1 MSCKPGP
8 HAPSFSDLRA
18 IWQAADLSPGAR
30 LALLE
35 LTTYLDYQTG
45 QLGRGPRARIV
56 AQLGYSER
64 QASNLLQELKG
75 KGYVRGRRLI
85 IPQTVQDSAQVQN
98 SAHVQDSAQLGVQDS
113 AHEMSN
119 NVHTKCAVSFPPYQ
133 HLPTSTNSR
142 ESVEQT
148 ERAAPPANSSP
159 LLAEDFTGQQSG
171 EPEAPITSDPTPS
184 DWDWWSSTA
193 QQTDPTPTPGR
204 PNDFGLTTHP
214 LEQSAKQNDLL
225 EPPQPEPEPTPYFS
239 GLSSS
244 IEAYHQQFR
253 GESNE

>member
-18 IWQAADLSPGAR
+18 IWQAANLSPGAR

-64 QASNLLQELKG
+64 QASNLLQELKS
-75 KGYVRGRRLI
+75 KGYVRGRRII

-98 SAHVQDSAQLGVQDS
+98 SAHVQDSAQFDEQDI
-113 AHEMSN
+113 APEMGKI
-119 NVHTKCAVSFPPYQ
+119 VHTKCAVSFPPYQ
-133 HLPTSTNSR
+133 HSPTSTNSR
-142 ESVEQT
+142 ETVEQT
-148 ERAAPPANSSP
+148 ERAGAGA
-159 LLAEDFTGQQSG
+159 QQQG
-171 EPEAPITSDPTPS
+171 EPEAPVASPPAS
-184 DWDWWSSTA
+184 GWDWWSS
-193 QQTDPTPTPGR
+193 P
-204 PNDFGLTTHP
+204 
-214 LEQSAKQNDLL
+214 
-225 EPPQPEPEPTPYFS
+225 EPAPQPEPEPEAEPTPYFAR
-239 GLSSS
+239 LSSS

-253 GESNE
+253 GENHE

>member
-1 MSCKPGP
+1 M
-8 HAPSFSDLRA
+8 
-18 IWQAADLSPGAR
+18 
-30 LALLE
+30 
-35 LTTYLDYQTG
+35 
-45 QLGRGPRARIV
+45 GRGPRARIC

-75 KGYVRGRRLI
+75 KGYVRGRRLV
-85 IPQTVQDSAQVQN
+85 IPQIVQDSAQVQN

-133 HLPTSTNSR
+133 HSPTSTNSR
-142 ESVEQT
+142 ETVEQT
-148 ERAAPPANSSP
+148 ERADAGAQHPS
-159 LLAEDFTGQQSG
+159 

-193 QQTDPTPTPGR
+193 QKTDPTPAPVGANILPR
-204 PNDFGLTTHP
+204 PI
-214 LEQSAKQNDLL
+214 
-225 EPPQPEPEPTPYFS
+225 PYFES
-239 GLSSS
+239 LSSS
-244 IEAYHQQFR
+244 IEAYHQQFAGER

>member
-8 HAPSFSDLRA
+8 YAPSFGDLRA

-35 LTTYLDYQTG
+35 LTTYLNYETG
-45 QLGRGPRARIV
+45 QLGRGPRARIC

-64 QASNLLQELKG
+64 QASNLLQELKRM
-75 KGYVRGRRLI
+75 GYVRGRRLI
-85 IPQTVQDSAQVQN
+85 IPKTVQDSAQVQN
-98 SAHVQDSAQLGVQDS
+98 SAHVQDSAQFDEQGS
-113 AHEMSN
+113 AHEMGN
-119 NVHTKCAVSFPPYQ
+119 KVHTKCATKCTPYQ

-142 ESVEQT
+142 ETVDQT
-148 ERAAPPANSSP
+148 ERVGGVVYSPAKNGEEYT
-159 LLAEDFTGQQSG
+159 ACNSG
-171 EPEAPITSDPTPS
+171 ETVVPASSDSPPH

-193 QQTDPTPTPGR
+193 QQTDPTPAPVGANILPR
-204 PNDFGLTTHP
+204 PI
-214 LEQSAKQNDLL
+214 
-225 EPPQPEPEPTPYFS
+225 PYFES
-239 GLSSS
+239 LSSS

>member
-1 MSCKPGP
+1 MGCKPGP

-35 LTTYLDYQTG
+35 LTSYLDYQTG

-64 QASNLLQELKG
+64 QASNLLQELKRQ
-75 KGYVRGRRLI
+75 GYVQGRRLI

-98 SAHVQDSAQLGVQDS
+98 SAPVQDSAQFGVQDS
-113 AHEMSN
+113 APEMGKI
-119 NVHTKCAVSFPPYQ
+119 VHTKCAVSFPPYQ
-133 HLPTSTNSR
+133 PLPTSTNSR

-148 ERAAPPANSSP
+148 ERAGAGA
-159 LLAEDFTGQQSG
+159 QQQG
-171 EPEAPITSDPTPS
+171 KPEAPVNSPPAS
-184 DWDWWSSTA
+184 GWDWWSSPA
-193 QQTDPTPTPGR
+193 
-204 PNDFGLTTHP
+204 
-214 LEQSAKQNDLL
+214 
-225 EPPQPEPEPTPYFS
+225 PQPEPEPEPQPEPEGEVTPYFS
-239 GLSSS
+239 RLASS

-253 GESNE
+253 GESHE

>member
-18 IWQAADLSPGAR
+18 IWQAPDLSPGAR

-75 KGYVRGRRLI
+75 KGYVRGRRII
-85 IPQTVQDSAQVQN
+85 IPQTVQNSAQVQD

-113 AHEMSN
+113 APEMGKI
-119 NVHTKCAVSFPPYQ
+119 VHTKCAVSFPPYQ

-142 ESVEQT
+142 ETAEQT
-148 ERAAPPANSSP
+148 ERAGAGA
-159 LLAEDFTGQQSG
+159 QQQG
-171 EPEAPITSDPTPS
+171 EPEAPVASPPAS
-184 DWDWWSSTA
+184 GDWDWWSSPA
-193 QQTDPTPTPGR
+193 PQPEPE
-204 PNDFGLTTHP
+204 
-214 LEQSAKQNDLL
+214 LE
-225 EPPQPEPEPTPYFS
+225 PQPEPEPTPYFAR
-239 GLSSS
+239 LSSS

>member
-18 IWQAADLSPGAR
+18 IWQAPDLSPGAR

-64 QASNLLQELKG
+64 QASNLLQELKRT
-75 KGYVRGRRLI
+75 GYVRGRRII

-98 SAHVQDSAQLGVQDS
+98 SAYVQDSAHFEGQDS
-113 AHEMSN
+113 AHEMGN
-119 NVHTKCAVSFPPYQ
+119 KVHTKCAVSFPPYQ
-133 HLPTSTNSR
+133 HSPTSTNSR
-142 ESVEQT
+142 ETVEQT
-148 ERAAPPANSSP
+148 ERAAPPVNSSP
-159 LLAEDFTGQQSG
+159 LLAEDSTGQQSG
-171 EPEAPITSDPTPS
+171 EPEAPVTSPPAS
-184 DWDWWSSTA
+184 GWDWWSSPA
-193 QQTDPTPTPGR
+193 
-204 PNDFGLTTHP
+204 
-214 LEQSAKQNDLL
+214 
-225 EPPQPEPEPTPYFS
+225 PQPEPEAEATPYFS
-239 GLSSS
+239 RLASS

>member
-64 QASNLLQELKG
+64 QASNLLQELKRT
-75 KGYVRGRRLI
+75 GYVRGRRLI
-85 IPQTVQDSAQVQN
+85 IPQTVQDSAQVQD

-113 AHEMSN
+113 APEMGKI
-119 NVHTKCAVSFPPYQ
+119 VHTRCAISFPPYQ
-133 HLPTSTNSR
+133 HSPTSTNSR

-148 ERAAPPANSSP
+148 ERAGAGAQQPAEPGAPVASPPA
-159 LLAEDFTGQQSG
+159 SG
-171 EPEAPITSDPTPS
+171 
-184 DWDWWSSTA
+184 DWDWWSSPA
-193 QQTDPTPTPGR
+193 PQP
-204 PNDFGLTTHP
+204 
-214 LEQSAKQNDLL
+214 E
-225 EPPQPEPEPTPYFS
+225 PQPEPEPTPYFAR
-239 GLSSS
+239 LSSS

-253 GESNE
+253 GENHE

>member
-45 QLGRGPRARIV
+45 QLGRGPRARIC

-64 QASNLLQELKG
+64 QASNLLQELKRT
-75 KGYVRGRRLI
+75 GYVRGRRLI

-98 SAHVQDSAQLGVQDS
+98 SAHVQDSAQFDEQGS

-133 HLPTSTNSR
+133 HSPTSTNSR
-142 ESVEQT
+142 ETVEQT
-148 ERAAPPANSSP
+148 ERVGGAIYSPAKNGEEYTACNSGETVVPANSDSP
-159 LLAEDFTGQQSG
+159 
-171 EPEAPITSDPTPS
+171 PH
-184 DWDWWSSTA
+184 DWDWWSST
-193 QQTDPTPTPGR
+193 PTPGR
-204 PNDFGLTTHP
+204 ANNSGLTAHP
-214 LEQSAKQNDLL
+214 PEQSAKQNILL
-225 EPPQPEPEPTPYFS
+225 EPPQPEQPSTPYFES
-239 GLSSS
+239 LSSS

>member
-18 IWQAADLSPGAR
+18 IWQAKDLSPGAR

-75 KGYVRGRRLI
+75 KGYVRGRRII
-85 IPQTVQDSAQVQN
+85 IPQTVQDSAQVQD
-98 SAHVQDSAQLGVQDS
+98 SAYVQDSAQFDEQDI
-113 AHEMSN
+113 APEMGKI
-119 NVHTKCAVSFPPYQ
+119 VHTKCAVSFPPYQ
-133 HLPTSTNSR
+133 QSPTSTNSR

-148 ERAAPPANSSP
+148 ERAGAGA
-159 LLAEDFTGQQSG
+159 QQPG
-171 EPEAPITSDPTPS
+171 EPEAPVTSPPAS
-184 DWDWWSSTA
+184 GWDWWSS
-193 QQTDPTPTPGR
+193 P
-204 PNDFGLTTHP
+204 
-214 LEQSAKQNDLL
+214 
-225 EPPQPEPEPTPYFS
+225 EPAPQPEPEAEATPYFS
-239 GLSSS
+239 RLASS

-253 GESNE
+253 GERNE

>member
-75 KGYVRGRRLI
+75 KGYVRGRRII
-85 IPQTVQDSAQVQN
+85 IPQNVQDSAQVQN
-98 SAHVQDSAQLGVQDS
+98 SAHVQDSAQFDEQGS

-119 NVHTKCAVSFPPYQ
+119 KVHTKCAVSFPPYQ
-133 HLPTSTNSR
+133 HSPTSTNSR
-142 ESVEQT
+142 ETVEQT
-148 ERAAPPANSSP
+148 ERADAGA
-159 LLAEDFTGQQSG
+159 QQPG
-171 EPEAPITSDPTPS
+171 EPEAPVTSSPAS
-184 DWDWWSSTA
+184 GDWDWWSSPA
-193 QQTDPTPTPGR
+193 
-204 PNDFGLTTHP
+204 
-214 LEQSAKQNDLL
+214 
-225 EPPQPEPEPTPYFS
+225 PQPEPELEPEPQPEPTPYFAR
-239 GLSSS
+239 LSSS

-253 GESNE
+253 GENHE

>member
-8 HAPSFSDLRA
+8 HAPSFADLRT

-45 QLGRGPRARIV
+45 QLGRGPRARIC

-64 QASNLLQELKG
+64 QASNLLQELKRM
-75 KGYVRGRRLI
+75 GYVRGRRLL

-98 SAHVQDSAQLGVQDS
+98 SAHVQDSAQLDEQGS
-113 AHEMSN
+113 AHQMGN
-119 NVHTKCAVSFPPYQ
+119 KVHTKCAVSFPPYQ

-142 ESVEQT
+142 ETVEQT
-148 ERAAPPANSSP
+148 ERAGGVGYSPAKNGEEYT
-159 LLAEDFTGQQSG
+159 ACNSG
-171 EPEAPITSDPTPS
+171 ETEAPVTSDSTPH

-193 QQTDPTPTPGR
+193 
-204 PNDFGLTTHP
+204 
-214 LEQSAKQNDLL
+214 
-225 EPPQPEPEPTPYFS
+225 PEPEPTPYFS

-244 IEAYHQQFR
+244 IEAYHQRFA

>member
-18 IWQAADLSPGAR
+18 IWQAPDLSPGAR

-64 QASNLLQELKG
+64 QASNLLQELKRT
-75 KGYVRGRRLI
+75 GYVRGRRI
-85 IPQTVQDSAQVQN
+85 AIPQTVQDSAQVQD

-113 AHEMSN
+113 APEMGKI
-119 NVHTKCAVSFPPYQ
+119 VRTKCATSFPPYQ
-133 HLPTSTNSR
+133 HSPTSTNSR

-148 ERAAPPANSSP
+148 ERAGAGAGAQHP
-159 LLAEDFTGQQSG
+159 GG
-171 EPEAPITSDPTPS
+171 PEAPVTSPPAS
-184 DWDWWSSTA
+184 GWDWWSSPA
-193 QQTDPTPTPGR
+193 
-204 PNDFGLTTHP
+204 
-214 LEQSAKQNDLL
+214 
-225 EPPQPEPEPTPYFS
+225 PQPEPEPEPQPTPYFAR
-239 GLSSS
+239 LSSS

>member
-18 IWQAADLSPGAR
+18 IWRLSDLSPGAR

-64 QASNLLQELKG
+64 QASNLLQELKRT
-75 KGYVRGRRLI
+75 GYVRGRRII

-98 SAHVQDSAQLGVQDS
+98 SAYVQDSAQFDEQDS

-133 HLPTSTNSR
+133 PLPTSTNSR
-142 ESVEQT
+142 EVEQT
-148 ERAAPPANSSP
+148 ERAGAGAQHP
-159 LLAEDFTGQQSG
+159 G
-171 EPEAPITSDPTPS
+171 EPEAPVTSPPAS
-184 DWDWWSSTA
+184 GWDWWSSPA
-193 QQTDPTPTPGR
+193 
-204 PNDFGLTTHP
+204 
-214 LEQSAKQNDLL
+214 
-225 EPPQPEPEPTPYFS
+225 PQPEPEAEATPYFS
-239 GLSSS
+239 RLASS